1 MMDLDEAAAA
11 FREFASVVKALR
23 TPGTGCPWDLE
34 QDHRSLRPYLVEEA
48 HEVLEAI
55 DRGDDRAMQEELG
68 DLLLQVVLHAQLADD
83 RGAFS
88 ITEVVRGIARKMV
101 RRHPHVFGS
110 VRVSGSAE
118 VLRNWDEIKA
128 AEKQSQGDAGG
139 DALGGLP
146 AGLPALLRAQRLG
159 EKAARAH
166 RDWSSLAEVVEQV
179 RAEFAGLVNE
189 IGPAA
194 GAVPAEAART
204 VSSERRERL
213 ERTLGDLLFGLSQLA
228 RWLGLGA
235 EDSLRAGNRRFVDRF
250 RGMERQAQE
259 RGQGG
264 DGMSQARG
272 YVLGQSAGAA
282 RRLEVQDAHFAE
294 VSERLLD
301 DLALRPHDRVVEL
314 GCGPGGFSRRIL
326 RRLGEGGVLVGVDA
340 SEGLLAQAREALA
353 GAGPASFV
361 PVQADIS
368 ELGSWLDGA
377 DVVVARTVLHHV
389 PMAEF
394 MLGRLRAVLRPGTRL
409 GFLEPDFRTLLAR
422 LAYLEAT
429 GRTGLAPLRT
439 WAFAIN
445 QLYLANRISPDV
457 GATLGRALE
466 TAGYRRVRADWVE
479 GRSDRLMVEN
489 MLMFYDEVRERLP
502 ALGILTVE
510 EIDEQ
515 QRLLRALPPDPLPAV
530 WGIHRVTCEA

>member
-11 FREFASVVKALR
+11 FREFVSVVKALR

-34 QDHRSLRPYLVEEA
+34 QDHRTLRPYLTEEA
-48 HEVLEAI
+48 HEVLDAI
-55 DRGDDRAMQEELG
+55 DRGADGDLREELG
-68 DLLLQVVLHAQLADD
+68 DLLLQVVLHAQLAAD

-88 ITEVVRGIARKMV
+88 ITEVVRGIAGKMV

-128 AEKQSQGDAGG
+128 AEAQGKGG
-139 DALGGLP
+139 EDVRGDPFARLP
-146 AGLPALLRAQRLG
+146 EGLPALLRAQRLG
-159 EKAARAH
+159 EKAAKVH
-166 RDWSSLAEVVEQV
+166 RDWPSFAAGLEQV
-179 RAEFAGLVNE
+179 RAEFAGLVDE
-189 IGPAA
+189 IGTAA
-194 GAVPAEAART
+194 GATPAEAARG
-204 VSSERRERL
+204 VPAEARERL
-213 ERTLGDLLFGLSQLA
+213 EAALGDVFFGLCQLA
-228 RWLGLGA
+228 RWLGVGA
-235 EDSLRAGNRRFVDRF
+235 EDSLRAGNRRFMERF
-250 RGMERQAQE
+250 RQAEQA

-264 DGMSQARG
+264 DGMNEARG
-272 YVLGQSAGAA
+272 YVLGQSADAA

-301 DLALRPHDRVVEL
+301 DLALRPNDRVVEL

-340 SEGLLAQAREALA
+340 SEGLLAQARAALA

-361 PVQADIS
+361 PVKADIS

-394 MLGRLRAVLRPGTRL
+394 VLGRLRARLRPGTRL
-409 GFLEPDFRTLLAR
+409 GFLEPDFRTLLVR
-422 LAYLEAT
+422 LAYLETT
-429 GRTGLAPLRT
+429 GRTELAPLHA
-439 WAFAIN
+439 WAVAIN

-466 TAGYRRVRADWVE
+466 AAGYRRVRADWSE
-479 GRSDRLMVEN
+479 GRSDSLMVEN
-489 MLMFYDEVRERLP
+489 MLMFYDEVRDRLQ
-502 ALGILTVE
+502 ALGILTAE
-510 EIDEQ
+510 QIDEQ
-515 QRLLRALPPDPLPAV
+515 KRLLRSLPPGPLPAV
-530 WGIHRVTCEA
+530 WGIHRVACES